1 MRWPPSHNTAVAIT
15 TRPLLAVAAV
25 VVVVAVMVELARV
38 NLRQISKCSPPVTGL
53 LPPPWK
59 VFPLFLNI
67 NPYSLPNHL
76 PISHPL
82 HGRFVSSLGVGGTA
96 GAVHYLLLPQIPGT
110 STAMGTQPSGHITT
124 ISLPYTYPYTYPYT
138 QIHILARPF
147 DSINTLSSCHPLTCS
162 PIVVLFYN
170 PPINQRTKPQPT
182 TKPMLL

>member
-67 NPYSLPNHL
+67 NPRSLFVFLLDFLTITATGYWPTSPSMEGLCL
-76 PISHPL
+76 PP
-82 HGRFVSSLGVGGTA
+82 
-96 GAVHYLLLPQIPGT
+96 
-110 STAMGTQPSGHITT
+110 
-124 ISLPYTYPYTYPYT
+124 
-138 QIHILARPF
+138 
-147 DSINTLSSCHPLTCS
+147 
-162 PIVVLFYN
+162 
-170 PPINQRTKPQPT
+170 
-182 TKPMLL
+182 